1 MYFRLFRIYSLLLFF
16 LRYRVMFSPG
26 WPQTHYVTEDGLKL
40 LICLSLISKH
50 WHSRTIP
57 LLPVPSSLYP
67 STFLC
72 FFFFFFS
79 VYQVISLAHRKPLYS

>member
-72 FFFFFFS
+72 FFFFFS